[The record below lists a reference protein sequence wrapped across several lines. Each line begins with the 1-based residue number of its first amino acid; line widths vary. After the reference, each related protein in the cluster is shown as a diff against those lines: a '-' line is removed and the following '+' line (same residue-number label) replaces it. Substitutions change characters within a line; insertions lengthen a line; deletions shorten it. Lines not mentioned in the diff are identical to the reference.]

1 MATLTLKRAVWPL
14 IGVATLAGLG
24 LVTHYLGSDDVLE
37 LRELRL
43 VGEFKHVNADELKA
57 LVAARIDGN
66 FLAVDVKGVHEVVT
80 SLPWVSNAWVDR
92 IWPDVLQVRV
102 VEQKPIAVWNDSALL
117 NADGRAFVAAQMADW
132 PSVPAFTGPPS
143 GEKLMAQS
151 IVAFSAALAPAG
163 LRVTAVGLDAR
174 HAWTVT
180 LDNGIELMLGR
191 ERTQERLER
200 FVKIYPARLQVAA
213 SQVQRVDLRYTNG
226 FAVKWR
232 GGIKVPPGF
241 IPKATV

>member
-1 MATLTLKRAVWPL
+1 MAPFTLKHAVWPL
-14 IGVATLAGLG
+14 ISVTTLAVLG
-24 LVTHYLGSDDVLE
+24 LVAHYLASDDVLE

-66 FLAVDVKGVHEVVT
+66 FLAVDVKGVHAVVT

-102 VEQKPIAVWNDSALL
+102 VEQKPIAVWNDAALL
-117 NADGRAFVAAQMADW
+117 NADGRAFVAAQAADW
-132 PSVPAFTGPPS
+132 PSVPAFTGPLN

-151 IVAFSAALAPAG
+151 IVAFSGALAPVG
-163 LRVTAVGLDAR
+163 LRVTGAGLDAR

-200 FVKIYPARLQVAA
+200 FVKIYPARLQMAA
-213 SQVQRVDLRYTNG
+213 GQVQRVDLRYTNG

-232 GGIKVPPGF
+232 GGTKVPPGF